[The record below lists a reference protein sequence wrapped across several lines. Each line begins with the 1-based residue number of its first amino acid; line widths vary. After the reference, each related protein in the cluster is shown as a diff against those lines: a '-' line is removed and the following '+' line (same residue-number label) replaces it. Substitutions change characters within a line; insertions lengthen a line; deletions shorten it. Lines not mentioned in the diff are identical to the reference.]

1 MLFPHLEGQEVL
13 IKPVYTN
20 AFALSTNLQSAHARD
35 EGKIHSDEFLMKGSA
50 CLVTWSTSAMHF

>member
-20 AFALSTNLQSAHARD
+20 AFALSTNLRSARGRA
-35 EGKIHSDEFLMKGSA
+35 EGKIHSNEYLMQGSA
-50 CLVTWSTSAMHF
+50 RLVTWSVSATHF